1 MFVNVYCETR
11 RTKETQERMIDFQKK
26 FILEFLA
33 SSNIKQE
40 IFEGNKST
48 GGMLSKLEPPAQSG
62 RVGT

>member
-11 RTKETQERMIDFQKK
+11 RTKETQERMIDFQKQ
-26 FILEFLA
+26 FILKFLA

-40 IFEGNKST
+40 ISEGNKST
-48 GGMLSKLEPPAQSG
+48 GGILSKLESPAESG